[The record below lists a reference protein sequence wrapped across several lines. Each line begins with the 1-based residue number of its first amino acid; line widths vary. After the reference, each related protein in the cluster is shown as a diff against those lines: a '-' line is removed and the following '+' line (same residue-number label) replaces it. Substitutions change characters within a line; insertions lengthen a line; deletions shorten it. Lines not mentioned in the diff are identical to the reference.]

1 MVFSRGYGARGSSF
15 PPFYAGS
22 PIGPRRAAPARR
34 APPSQP
40 ECTFIC
46 RAMRREPRVSPSR
59 IDRRMTSDTLDV
71 PSDPG
76 IPLQVQ
82 VPTLSSVGGDSSAE
96 PTSDGEFVRAV
107 LKYNNE
113 DGR

>member
-1 MVFSRGYGARGSSF
+1 
-15 PPFYAGS
+15 
-22 PIGPRRAAPARR
+22 
-34 APPSQP
+34 
-40 ECTFIC
+40 
-46 RAMRREPRVSPSR
+46 
-59 IDRRMTSDTLDV
+59 MTSDTLDV
-71 PSDPG
+71 PSDPR

-82 VPTLSSVGGDSSAE
+82 VPTLSSVGGNSSAE

>member
-1 MVFSRGYGARGSSF
+1 MVFSRGNGARGSSF

-22 PIGPRRAAPARR
+22 PLGPRPRRAG
-34 APPSQP
+34 PPRPPLPTS
-40 ECTFIC
+40 TFIC

>member
-1 MVFSRGYGARGSSF
+1 M
-15 PPFYAGS
+15 
-22 PIGPRRAAPARR
+22 AAADAKR
-34 APPSQP
+34 Q
-40 ECTFIC
+40 
-46 RAMRREPRVSPSR
+46 VSPSR
-59 IDRRMTSDTLDV
+59 IERSMTSDTLDV

-82 VPTLSSVGGDSSAE
+82 VPTLSSVGGNSSAE

-113 DGR
+113 DGK